1 MPENMINL
9 LKDSNPDVKTI
20 SPTKI
25 PFIKMFNFSFS
36 KMRRLSHMQVK
47 RKRLIPKPDIVIQML
62 WNVWDMKNGMQ
73 MFSPKSSAKGSPV
86 IIDAMGKAKKKE

>member
-1 MPENMINL
+1 
-9 LKDSNPDVKTI
+9 
-20 SPTKI
+20 
-25 PFIKMFNFSFS
+25 
-36 KMRRLSHMQVK
+36 MQVK

-86 IIDAMGKAKKKE
+86 IIDAMGKAKKKEQEMAKGIWKKIILIQLQIQ

>member
-1 MPENMINL
+1 
-9 LKDSNPDVKTI
+9 
-20 SPTKI
+20 
-25 PFIKMFNFSFS
+25 
-36 KMRRLSHMQVK
+36 MQVK

-86 IIDAMGKAKKKE
+86 IIDAIGSNLAVIFMKVDKHLLQNCQVVHLTN